1 MSAAFTVIV
10 TKIKIAECL
19 IYFALLKILYIITE
33 YNCTAHGADLTYISL
48 LVIFCIIVYVTN
60 TNLKSWKEYMKNTW
74 RKPNT
79 KLNFACTICHII
91 MFSWEGFSISYGY
104 RMAIS
109 LAANP
114 IVFQCFR
121 MRSRVASGVFWD
133 VRLEGFLAQS
143 GSGSV
148 QERAG
153 MSPVNRTKDTNKILE
168 RSACGIFI

>member
-1 MSAAFTVIV
+1 M
-10 TKIKIAECL
+10 
-19 IYFALLKILYIITE
+19 
-33 YNCTAHGADLTYISL
+33 
-48 LVIFCIIVYVTN
+48 YVTN
-60 TNLKSWKEYMKNTW
+60 TNLESWKEYMKNTW

-79 KLNFACTICHII
+79 KLNFACTICHLI

-121 MRSRVASGVFWD
+121 MRSRVAYGVFWD
-133 VRLEGFLAQS
+133 VRLEGFWLRS

-148 QERAG
+148 QERELNE
-153 MSPVNRTKDTNKILE
+153 PVNRTKDTNTDIGTE
-168 RSACGIFI
+168 RLWHFHLVYNGWLWSLWTLRKYTKNTHFHRISHYMYVMEMLLKCCPNSWLLCLA